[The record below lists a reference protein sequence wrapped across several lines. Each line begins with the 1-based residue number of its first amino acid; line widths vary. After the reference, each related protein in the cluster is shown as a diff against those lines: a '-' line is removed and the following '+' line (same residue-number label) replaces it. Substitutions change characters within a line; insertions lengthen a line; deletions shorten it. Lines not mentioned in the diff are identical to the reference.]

1 MLGIDAASAS
11 ALAPLGPVTLEP
23 VLSKCSKSFILLS
36 LMASIILARS
46 TVLAFTGFGGTEYV
60 EDSLLAAAEL
70 AAEAEFS
77 EGQSILVT
85 SS

>member
-1 MLGIDAASAS
+1 
-11 ALAPLGPVTLEP
+11 
-23 VLSKCSKSFILLS
+23 
-36 LMASIILARS
+36 MASIILARS